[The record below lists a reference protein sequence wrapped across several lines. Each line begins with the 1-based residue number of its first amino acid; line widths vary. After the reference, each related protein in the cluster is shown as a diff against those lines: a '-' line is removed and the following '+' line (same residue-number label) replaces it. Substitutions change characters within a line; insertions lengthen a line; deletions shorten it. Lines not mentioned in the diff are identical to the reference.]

1 MASLRRHR
9 RGGIA
14 EAEDDYDDDDVHDDG
29 SGTASP
35 DIDDTATEQEE
46 EEEDEE
52 EEDYRL
58 HLGLHS
64 MTAKGIQ
71 HLCSELLEI
80 KKASEQDFRANVYL
94 SYLSF
99 IRMLQEAGDLDKD
112 VHRLKHQVIA
122 HSRMIQH
129 VSSNCCLLLAGS
141 KDEDEADMGH
151 DDEELEL
158 ELELDVL
165 LSEHRMEEAL
175 ELLQRQQGGCTANDA
190 ALSAR
195 KARVADRLASVA
207 GNPRTPR
214 PELLKALSGLCR
226 LGDPERANHLLF
238 SSYRSASVEGL
249 SSQQAAAGHYI
260 KDLARMVFSSIAD
273 ASRCF
278 VALHGHPSPYTP
290 QLRRWAREEME
301 DFSAAFSEYVR
312 SMPPSPS
319 LALALEAA
327 ACAVSYSSLLRPLG
341 IASEQDVA
349 GLMAPCIREVLD
361 AYGRHLK
368 EVVRLLVA
376 SDASWV
382 LGRFLL
388 MPAQAAAAAGEHR
401 YCLLTASGRKFV
413 TLVQEVVDGVAC
425 PLQSLGLG
433 MDDDAAQLVAD
444 LFREYVR
451 SIIDLLEEELII
463 PSFPNKKEA
472 ADDDEQQYMW
482 QLSVLVNCS
491 TLVSL
496 LPTMAWTASAQRQVG
511 SLIKEAA
518 GQVWSCFCQ
527 QFIRGTMAMAALPA
541 PPHQVAEEGG
551 TPPAAAPPEMMPS
564 LAFQAVFLRV
574 RRLKD
579 AYGGGILSGDDGTMK
594 ELLQELMEALIS
606 WLSSNPPESWIGHGA
621 QAQLDVHFLLEIAQL
636 GGFDITASAREL
648 LRRAAAAAENGGEE
662 GWAADAAKHAVHQVL
677 LLQQQQQNMTTSSAS
692 LNEEEEGGEE
702 AAVAEDATEEFESE
716 FDDMPSSRDSA
727 AAHQGYEDAKSS
739 DEFVSIE
746 EADEEKHSML
756 MLTVG
761 CDDSDSRR
769 RRQATPVPVT
779 AAAPPRARRS
789 RKKAAAG
796 SSRPRWQ

>member
-1 MASLRRHR
+1 MASPRRHR
-9 RGGIA
+9 IA
-14 EAEDDYDDDDVHDDG
+14 EAAEDDDGVHLHDDG

-35 DIDDTATEQEE
+35 DTDTVTEQEE
-46 EEEDEE
+46 EDEEE

-58 HLGLHS
+58 HLGQHSS

-80 KKASEQDFRANVYL
+80 NKASEQDFRANVYL

-99 IRMLQEAGDLDKD
+99 VRMLQEAGDLDKD

-122 HSRMIQH
+122 HRRMIQH

-141 KDEDEADMGH
+141 SSGGSNKDEEEADMGH
-151 DDEELEL
+151 DDDQELEL

-175 ELLQRQQGGCTANDA
+175 ELLQRHHQQGSA
-190 ALSAR
+190 ATLLSDR
-195 KARVADRLASVA
+195 KAARVADRLASVA

-238 SSYRSASVEGL
+238 NSYRAT
-249 SSQQAAAGHYI
+249 SQQAAAGHYI

-290 QLRRWAREEME
+290 QLLRWAREEME

-312 SMPPSPS
+312 SMPPASPSPSLS

-327 ACAVSYSSLLRPLG
+327 ACAVSYSSLLSWRPLG

-349 GLMAPCIREVLD
+349 GLMAPCIREVLA

-376 SDASWV
+376 SDASWA
-382 LGRFLL
+382 LGRFLQM
-388 MPAQAAAAAGEHR
+388 MPAAAAAGGG
-401 YCLLTASGRKFV
+401 CGRRS
-413 TLVQEVVDGVAC
+413 LPVA
-425 PLQSLGLG
+425 SLGLG

-451 SIIDLLEEELII
+451 SILDHLLLLEEEPPLII
-463 PSFPNKKEA
+463 PSPFTINNN
-472 ADDDEQQYMW
+472 DEEQRYI
-482 QLSVLVNCS
+482 SVLVNCS

-496 LPTMAWTASAQRQVG
+496 LPTMAWTASAQTQVG

-518 GQVWSCFCQ
+518 RQVWSCFCQ
-527 QFIRGTMAMAALPA
+527 QFIRGTMAI
-541 PPHQVAEEGG
+541 HQVAEGG
-551 TPPAAAPPEMMPS
+551 TPPAAAAPS
-564 LAFQAVFLRV
+564 LAFQVVFLRV
-574 RRLKD
+574 RWLKD
-579 AYGGGILSGDDGTMK
+579 AYGGILSGEDGTMK

-606 WLSSNPPESWIGHGA
+606 WLSSNPLESWIGHGA

-636 GGFDITASAREL
+636 GGFDITASAQEL
-648 LRRAAAAAENGGEE
+648 LRRAAAENGGEE
-662 GWAADAAKHAVHQVL
+662 GWAAEAAKHAVHQVL
-677 LLQQQQQNMTTSSAS
+677 QQQQQNMT
-692 LNEEEEGGEE
+692 
-702 AAVAEDATEEFESE
+702 AAVAEDATEELEFEPE
-716 FDDMPSSRDSA
+716 FDDMAISRDSA
-727 AAHQGYEDAKSS
+727 AAQQGDEDAKSS

-746 EADEEKHSML
+746 EADEEKHNML
-756 MLTVG
+756 KLTAG
-761 CDDSDSRR
+761 CDDSDSDGRR
-769 RRQATPVPVT
+769 RRQA
-779 AAAPPRARRS
+779 PPCRGRS